1 MAGYSRPGVFT
12 EEILNP
18 IAPRSGV
25 TTNAIAAFVGA
36 SDRGPVTPQVVS
48 SWPDYVALY
57 GSWNTTQNNNLP
69 LALFTYFTNG
79 GRDAVVLRVA
89 ASGATTA
96 TRAVLDRKVSSPPTT
111 LTINAISPGA
121 WGNNISFD
129 ITDSTY
135 TTTPGTVTRFN
146 LTVRYGGS
154 TNNFVVESFTDLSMD
169 PTSGRY
175 FASII
180 NGNSAWI
187 TVTDNA
193 STTAAPLNIPAL
205 SSNVSLATGS
215 DSGQPATSAIVSGA
229 TASLIDYFR
238 PMVLNVPGVTAAA
251 DVNPLI
257 AFAEA
262 RGDVFVVIDPLLD
275 VTSSG
280 VLNEQTLAASYTS
293 SSYAAVYYPAP
304 VIADPLNSMAT
315 SGAIRQVYPGGMI
328 VGQYMATDASRGVFK
343 APAGISNKLAGVVS
357 VKRLSDTE
365 LNNLNSGTT
374 PTGTP
379 AGAPAINAIKMVP
392 GSGICVFGARTLKP
406 GAVDR
411 YVPVRRTLIEVRKSL
426 TVATQFAQF
435 EPNDARL
442 WDRLKSVAT
451 QYLTQLWQSGGLKGD
466 KASDAFY
473 VKCDASL
480 NTTSVI
486 DAGEV
491 RMEIGVALQ
500 RPAEFVIIRIG
511 QYEGGSSV
519 QEV

>member
-1 MAGYSRPGVFT
+1 MAGYSRPGTFT

-25 TTNAIAAFVGA
+25 TTNAIGVFVGA
-36 SDRGPVTPQVVS
+36 SDRGPITPTIVS
-48 SWPDYVALY
+48 NWTDYVSAF
-57 GSWNTTQNNNLP
+57 GSWNTVQNNNLP
-69 LALFTYFTNG
+69 LALFTYFANG
-79 GRDAVVLRVA
+79 GRDAVVLRVVSA
-89 ASGATTA
+89 GATTA
-96 TRAVLDRKVSSPPTT
+96 TRVVVDRKVTSPPTT
-111 LTINAISPGA
+111 LTISAISPGA

-175 FASII
+175 FASVI

-205 SSNVSLATGS
+205 SNNVSLATGS
-215 DSGQPATSAIVSGA
+215 DSGSPATSLLVSTA
-229 TASLIDYFR
+229 TSLLLDYFR
-238 PMVLNVPGVTAAA
+238 PMVLNVPGVTAAT
-251 DVNPLI
+251 DVNNLL

-262 RGDVFVVIDPLLD
+262 RGDVFVVIDCLLD

-280 VLNEQTLAASYTS
+280 VLNEQTLAAAYSS
-293 SSYAAVYYPAP
+293 SSYGAVYYPAP
-304 VIADPLNSMAT
+304 VIADPVNALV
-315 SGAIRQVYPGGMI
+315 SGSIRQVFPGGMI

-343 APAGISNKLAGVVS
+343 APAGVSNKLAGVVS
-357 VKRLSDTE
+357 VKRLTDTE

-379 AGAPAINAIKMVP
+379 AGAPAINAIKLVP

-411 YVPVRRTLIEVRKSL
+411 YVPVRRTLIEIRKSL
-426 TVATQFAQF
+426 TAATQFAQF
-435 EPNDARL
+435 EPNDGRL
-442 WDRLKSVAT
+442 WDRLESVCT
-451 QYLTQLWQSGGLKGD
+451 QYLSQLWQSGGLKGD

-473 VKCDASL
+473 VKCDAAL
-480 NTTSVI
+480 NTTAVI

-491 RMEIGVALQ
+491 RIEIGVALQ

-511 QYEGGSSV
+511 QYEGGSSA
-519 QEV
+519 EEL